1 MCRHVSCILVSGLQ
15 AEKTE
20 VGCHMKVNAMV
31 TALITSTQILMH
43 LYWAN
48 IEACSAAAGEPHVWP
63 KISITILS
71 HLHWAERRSQ
81 PLLLLL
87 LIWQPQKTASPSM
100 VKKNPKTN
108 PRYRT
113 VQFTVSRC
121 AKSMS
126 NSCPSLFKSLK
137 SDPPTPDLVC
147 SDTPPA
153 HGHFAK
159 WLTGA
164 KVRSRRLGQYARCAF
179 GAWHHN
185 IFTADCCFNGHSTK
199 FASFDPPLRPVSIG
213 KEKGWVTLW
222 RAFIGWQL
230 GQSKSDSA
238 RPPGAFDEWAGL
250 RSQLDSPHGTP
261 HTYLTAW
268 VEFYLSDPPAGC
280 QFQTASPY
288 SRTSALTT
296 VTHRFVHLQLPAIY
310 SRLRDI
316 SQDREH

>member
-1 MCRHVSCILVSGLQ
+1 
-15 AEKTE
+15 
-20 VGCHMKVNAMV
+20 
-31 TALITSTQILMH
+31 
-43 LYWAN
+43 
-48 IEACSAAAGEPHVWP
+48 
-63 KISITILS
+63 
-71 HLHWAERRSQ
+71 
-81 PLLLLL
+81 
-87 LIWQPQKTASPSM
+87 
-100 VKKNPKTN
+100 
-108 PRYRT
+108 
-113 VQFTVSRC
+113 
-121 AKSMS
+121 MS

-164 KVRSRRLGQYARCAF
+164 KVRSRHLGQYARCAF

-199 FASFDPPLRPVSIG
+199 FASFDPPLRPASIG

-288 SRTSALTT
+288 SSNTEICSSPAARD
-296 VTHRFVHLQLPAIY
+296 LQQVE
-310 SRLRDI
+310 R
-316 SQDREH
+316 H

>member
-1 MCRHVSCILVSGLQ
+1 MCRYVSCILVSGLQ

-100 VKKNPKTN
+100 VKKPQKQTRVTALFNSPSAAAPNQCPTAAHHCSNPWRAT
-108 PRYRT
+108 P
-113 VQFTVSRC
+113 
-121 AKSMS
+121 
-126 NSCPSLFKSLK
+126 P
-137 SDPPTPDLVC
+137 PPTWFAATLLLC
-147 SDTPPA
+147 LR
-153 HGHFAK
+153 HFAK

-164 KVRSRRLGQYARCAF
+164 KVRSRHLGQYARCAF

-199 FASFDPPLRPVSIG
+199 FASFDPPLRPASIG

-288 SRTSALTT
+288 SSNTEICSS
-296 VTHRFVHLQLPAIY
+296 PAA
-310 SRLRDI
+310 RDL
-316 SQDREH
+316 